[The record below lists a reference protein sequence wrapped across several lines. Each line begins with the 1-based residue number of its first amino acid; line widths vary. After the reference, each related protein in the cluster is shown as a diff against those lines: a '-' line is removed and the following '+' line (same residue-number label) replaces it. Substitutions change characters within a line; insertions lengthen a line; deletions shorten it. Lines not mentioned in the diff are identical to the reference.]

1 MDSALA
7 NVQHSYARCLWLSEA
22 TVVAVETV
30 EAVAAGEAV
39 AVEVAAAA
47 AEVAEANA
55 ETPVPAHTEHKD
67 QADWS
72 PHARDGTPA
81 AKRIRAGRASK
92 RASRI

>member
-1 MDSALA
+1 M
-7 NVQHSYARCLWLSEA
+7 WLSEA

-92 RASRI
+92 RASRMRSR